1 MGNRG
6 GDARVVHPAVPGS
19 SGGSGPPPGSRLPP
33 PRHEPQV
40 VQRYRPEVLGQIVAA
55 CIDGRLD
62 PGELAARSEAAQQA
76 TTLAGLS
83 AVVAD
88 VPGPG
93 HHRAT
98 AGHRPRARRLILGFL
113 FSAGWRPF
121 RALAARVRTAA
132 VLGEVMIDLRRTAV
146 TSFVTEITAVALAGE
161 VRIVIPAGFRVDP
174 GLTAT
179 VLGRTVTAFPPG
191 RPGAL
196 TPVIR
201 LRSVAVLGNVL
212 TSQVPPAS

>member
-1 MGNRG
+1 VGNRC
-6 GDARVVHPAVPGS
+6 GDAQVVHP
-19 SGGSGPPPGSRLPP
+19 GGSGVRGGSGVPGGSEPQP
-33 PRHEPQV
+33 PRHEPPV

-55 CIDGRLD
+55 CVDGRLD
-62 PGELAARSEAAQQA
+62 PGELAARSEAAQRA
-76 TTLAGLS
+76 TTLSGLS
-83 AVVAD
+83 AVIAD
-88 VPGPG
+88 LPGQG
-93 HHRAT
+93 HT
-98 AGHRPRARRLILGFL
+98 TMAGHRHRARRLILGFL

-121 RALAARVRTAA
+121 RALAARVRAAA

-161 VRIVIPAGFRVDP
+161 VRIVIPAGFRVDA

-191 RPGAL
+191 RPGPL

>member
-1 MGNRG
+1 M
-6 GDARVVHPAVPGS
+6 
-19 SGGSGPPPGSRLPP
+19 
-33 PRHEPQV
+33 
-40 VQRYRPEVLGQIVAA
+40 
-55 CIDGRLD
+55 
-62 PGELAARSEAAQQA
+62 
-76 TTLAGLS
+76 
-83 AVVAD
+83 
-88 VPGPG
+88 
-93 HHRAT
+93 
-98 AGHRPRARRLILGFL
+98 AGHGHRARRLILGFL

-121 RALAARVRTAA
+121 RALAARVRAAA

-161 VRIVIPAGFRVDP
+161 VRIVIPAGFRVDA

-191 RPGAL
+191 RPGPL

>member
-1 MGNRG
+1 MGNRC
-6 GDARVVHPAVPGS
+6 GDAQVVHPAVSGV
-19 SGGSGPPPGSRLPP
+19 SGGSGPPP
-33 PRHEPQV
+33 PRHEPEA
-40 VQRYRPEVLGQIVAA
+40 VQRYRPEVLNQIVAA
-55 CIDGRLD
+55 CVDGRLD

-76 TTLAGLS
+76 TTLSGLS
-83 AVVAD
+83 AVIAD
-88 VPGPG
+88 VPGQG
-93 HHRAT
+93 HAAM
-98 AGHRPRARRLILGFL
+98 AGHRHRARRLILGFL

-121 RALAARVRTAA
+121 RVLAARVRTAA
-132 VLGEVMIDLRRTAV
+132 VLGEVIIDLRRTAV

-161 VRIVIPAGFRVDP
+161 VRIVIPAGFRVDA

-179 VLGRTVTAFPPG
+179 VLGRTVTTFPPG

>member
-1 MGNRG
+1 MGQLHPLG
-6 GDARVVHPAVPGS
+6 ARF
-19 SGGSGPPPGSRLPP
+19 R
-33 PRHEPQV
+33 
-40 VQRYRPEVLGQIVAA
+40 
-55 CIDGRLD
+55 
-62 PGELAARSEAAQQA
+62 AARIDDLRHVEAFW
-76 TTLAGLS
+76 
-83 AVVAD
+83 
-88 VPGPG
+88 
-93 HHRAT
+93 
-98 AGHRPRARRLILGFL
+98 PRARRLILGFL

-161 VRIVIPAGFRVDP
+161 VRIVIPAGFRVDA
-174 GLTAT
+174 GLTAS
-179 VLGRTVTAFPPG
+179 VLGRTVAVFPPG

-212 TSQVPPAS
+212 TSQVPPVS

>member
-1 MGNRG
+1 MAHR
-6 GDARVVHPAVPGS
+6 
-19 SGGSGPPPGSRLPP
+19 GGSGRP
-33 PRHEPQV
+33 
-40 VQRYRPEVLGQIVAA
+40 VQRYRPQVLHQIVTA
-55 CIDGRLD
+55 CVDGRLD

-76 TTLAGLS
+76 TTLSGLS

-93 HHRAT
+93 RALPL
-98 AGHRPRARRLILGFL
+98 AGHAVPRRGARRLILGFGV
-113 FSAGWRPF
+113 SAGWRPF
-121 RALAARVRTAA
+121 RAVAARVRAAA

-161 VRIVIPAGFRVDP
+161 VRIVIPAGYRVDA

-179 VLGRTVTAFPPG
+179 VLGRTVAVFPPG
-191 RPGAL
+191 RPGPL

>member
-1 MGNRG
+1 MPLQH
-6 GDARVVHPAVPGS
+6 D
-19 SGGSGPPPGSRLPP
+19 
-33 PRHEPQV
+33 PRV
-40 VQRYRPEVLGQIVAA
+40 VQRYRAEVLHQIVAA
-55 CIDGRLD
+55 CADGRLD

-76 TTLAGLS
+76 TTLSGLS
-83 AVVAD
+83 AVIAD
-88 VPGPG
+88 VPGRG
-93 HHRAT
+93 QAAVAGYRHRT
-98 AGHRPRARRLILGFL
+98 RRFILGFL
-113 FSAGWRPF
+113 GPAGWRPF
-121 RALAARVRTAA
+121 RALAARVRAAA

-146 TSFVTEITAVALAGE
+146 TSFVTEITAVAVAGE
-161 VRIVIPAGFRVDP
+161 VRIVIPAGFRVDA

-179 VLGRTVTAFPPG
+179 VLGRTVAVIPPG

>member
-1 MGNRG
+1 VGNRR
-6 GDARVVHPAVPGS
+6 GDAQLVHPPASGV
-19 SGGSGPPPGSRLPP
+19 SGGSETQPPW
-33 PRHEPQV
+33 HEPQV
-40 VQRYRPEVLGQIVAA
+40 VQRYRPEVLNQIVAA
-55 CIDGRLD
+55 CVDGRLD

-76 TTLAGLS
+76 TTLSGLS

-88 VPGPG
+88 VPGLG
-93 HHRAT
+93 HAAM
-98 AGHRPRARRLILGFL
+98 AGHQHRARRLILGFL

-121 RALAARVRTAA
+121 RALAARVRAAA

-161 VRIVIPAGFRVDP
+161 VRIVIPAGFRVDA
-174 GLTAT
+174 GLTAS
-179 VLGRTVTAFPPG
+179 VFGRTVTACPPG

-212 TSQVPPAS
+212 TSQVPPAP

>member
-1 MGNRG
+1 MGNRC
-6 GDARVVHPAVPGS
+6 GDAQVVHPGVSGVA
-19 SGGSGPPPGSRLPP
+19 GGSGSQP
-33 PRHEPQV
+33 PRHEPPV

-55 CIDGRLD
+55 CVDGRLD
-62 PGELAARSEAAQQA
+62 PGELATRSEAAQQA
-76 TTLAGLS
+76 TTLSGLS
-83 AVVAD
+83 AVIAD
-88 VPGPG
+88 VPGQG
-93 HHRAT
+93 HAAM
-98 AGHRPRARRLILGFL
+98 AGHRHRARRLIFGFL

-161 VRIVIPAGFRVDP
+161 VRIIIPAGFRVDA

>member
-1 MGNRG
+1 VGNRG
-6 GDARVVHPAVPGS
+6 GDAQVVHPGVSAVSGAPG
-19 SGGSGPPPGSRLPP
+19 PPP

-40 VQRYRPEVLGQIVAA
+40 VQRYRPEVLNQIVAA
-55 CIDGRLD
+55 CVDGRLD

-76 TTLAGLS
+76 TTLSGLS
-83 AVVAD
+83 AVIAD
-88 VPGPG
+88 VPGQG
-93 HHRAT
+93 HAAM

-174 GLTAT
+174 GFTAS

>member
-1 MGNRG
+1 VVHRG
-6 GDARVVHPAVPGS
+6 GYGRP
-19 SGGSGPPPGSRLPP
+19 
-33 PRHEPQV
+33 
-40 VQRYRPEVLGQIVAA
+40 VQRYRPQVLDQLVAA
-55 CIDGRLD
+55 CADGRLD
-62 PGELAARSEAAQQA
+62 PGELAARTEAAQQA
-76 TTLAGLS
+76 TTLSGLS

-88 VPGPG
+88 VPGQG
-93 HHRAT
+93 HAVPL
-98 AGHRPRARRLILGFL
+98 AGQRRGARRLILGFGV
-113 FSAGWRPF
+113 SAGWRPF
-121 RALAARVRTAA
+121 RAVAARVRATA

-161 VRIVIPAGFRVDP
+161 VRIVIPAGFRVDA

-179 VLGRTVTAFPPG
+179 VLGRTVAVFPPG